1 MEDKK
6 LKKPI
11 IKFSQWEWLTIISL
25 IFFAL
30 FGPLLFSKLSLFN
43 ISFLNTGQIGD
54 TIGGISAPFVS
65 LLAAFLVY
73 KSFVA
78 QIQANQDQRN
88 DHEDQMKLI
97 RQEQTLNTV
106 IHLIEKVENDIYA
119 KENTIEGGSV
129 NSLRELLKEFYQDKE
144 FPYSGE
150 PNKATANL
158 NFNFQRVLSL
168 IESNIGNLQRVFNL
182 INHYSSTYDSEENV
196 YDLSNFYA
204 SKLSEIL
211 VKTQYLN
218 LINEKYF
225 NRMFAEKA
233 LSEENQNALT
243 ICQLAAAKLSAR
255 LESFM
260 YDVRVKRVLEGK
272 SDNTG
277 ELA

>member
-1 MEDKK
+1 MEGKK

-11 IKFSQWEWLTIISL
+11 IKFSQWEWITIILL

-54 TIGGISAPFVS
+54 TIGGISSPFVN

-78 QIQANQDQRN
+78 QIQANQNQRN
-88 DHEDQMKLI
+88 DHEDQIKLI

-106 IHLIEKVENDIYA
+106 VHLIEKVENDIYV
-119 KENTIEGGSV
+119 KEGTIEGGFV
-129 NSLRELLKEFYQDKE
+129 NSLRALLKEFYKDKE
-144 FPYSGE
+144 FPYSGKQ
-150 PNKATANL
+150 NNATTNL
-158 NFNFQRVLSL
+158 NLKFQRVLSL
-168 IESNIGNLQRVFNL
+168 IESNISNLQRVFNL

-196 YDLSNFYA
+196 YDLSNFYV

-211 VKTQYLN
+211 VKTQYLH
-218 LINEKYF
+218 LINEKCF

-243 ICQLAAAKLSAR
+243 ICQLAAVKLSAK
-255 LESFM
+255 LERFINQA
-260 YDVRVKRVLEGK
+260 RVKRVLEGR
-272 SDNTG
+272 SANNG